1 MTSPAG
7 FVQPRLL
14 FFKTRPHGTSSCAF
28 SYISDRKGGATHFER
43 TNKMTRTRNLA
54 KVAGIALAF
63 VALAGC
69 RTSHTGIEG
78 SFDRRFTVS
87 GPVTLELNNGSGDT
101 RITTGPPGEVRIHGE
116 FQVDSWSKQGGE
128 RQLQELESNPPV
140 SQRGNLIHIG
150 DASHRGSHDSV
161 DYTIVVPSDAELR
174 STAGSGDVDVSGILG
189 PANFT
194 SGSGAVK
201 ASGIAGDVQTQTGSG
216 DIELSDIKG
225 HVQIATGSGDITLD
239 AIHGDTRI
247 RTGSGDIEMSH
258 PGGALEADTGSGDI
272 IVKDASRDL
281 RLRAS
286 SGDITVDGNPASSNF
301 WDIHTNSGEVV
312 LDVPQSA
319 SFRLYAHSSSGD
331 IDAAIPIVMEGTAA
345 KHELRARIGD
355 AKARVEIETSSGGIS
370 LH

>member
-1 MTSPAG
+1 
-7 FVQPRLL
+7 
-14 FFKTRPHGTSSCAF
+14 
-28 SYISDRKGGATHFER
+28 
-43 TNKMTRTRNLA
+43 MTRIRNLA
-54 KVAGIALAF
+54 HLVGAPLLAF
-63 VALAGC
+63 IALAGC
-69 RTSHTGIEG
+69 GTSHTGVEG
-78 SFDRRFTVS
+78 SFDRQFTVS
-87 GPVTLELNNGSGDT
+87 GPVTLELSNDNGDT

-116 FQVDSWSKQGGE
+116 IQIDSWSKEGGQ
-128 RQLQELESNPPV
+128 RQVQQLESNPPI
-140 SQRGNLIHIG
+140 SREGNLIRIG
-150 DASHRGSHDSV
+150 DIGHHDHRGSL

-174 STAGSGDVDVSGILG
+174 STAGSGDVIVSGIQG

-201 ASGIAGDVQTQTGSG
+201 ASDIAGDVQTQTGSG
-216 DIELSDIKG
+216 DIELSNIKG

-239 AIHGDTRI
+239 TIHGDTRI
-247 RTGSGDIEMSH
+247 RTGSGDIEMSN

-272 IVKDASRDL
+272 TIKGASADL

-286 SGDITVDGNPASSNF
+286 SGDIKVDGNPGASNY

-319 SFRLYAHSSSGD
+319 SFRLYAHTSSGD